1 MTIFQL
7 PSLRARVKRAFLAL
21 VAGCSLALATG
32 CETMGEMNPD
42 ALGTLI
48 GGSTGALVGSQVG
61 GGSGRL
67 VATGV
72 GTIAG
77 ALIGREIAQHLSR
90 SGQHEMANANQ
101 RALETGRSQ
110 SWEDPETGA
119 RGQTE
124 VTQRSTQRSQV
135 PVSVKRDRVDEMPP
149 IDLIGSSYR
158 ATASSNVR
166 GGPGTDYRSVGSLAA
181 GQNVHVVGKVE
192 GRDWYLIAEEGA
204 ADGFV
209 ATRLLT
215 PAPQAPQR
223 PPATGGEGEVMLVQ
237 AERTCSVNTTRVTEP
252 DGSVAEDRIRI
263 CEGPDGYVIEEA

>member
-1 MTIFQL
+1 MTISH
-7 PSLRARVKRAFLAL
+7 PPPLRTRVKRASWAL
-21 VAGCSLALATG
+21 VAGFSLTALSG

-42 ALGTLI
+42 TLGTLI
-48 GGSTGALVGSQVG
+48 GGSAGALVGSQVG

-77 ALIGREIAQHLSR
+77 ALIGREIARHLSR
-90 SGQHEMANANQ
+90 SGQQEMVDANQ
-101 RALETGRSQ
+101 RALETGQPQ

-124 VTQRSTQRSQV
+124 VTQRSTQRREV

-166 GGPGTDYRSVGSLAA
+166 GGPSTEYRSVGSLAA
-181 GQNVHVVGKVE
+181 GQSVHVVGKVE

-215 PAPQAPQR
+215 PAPQQPQS